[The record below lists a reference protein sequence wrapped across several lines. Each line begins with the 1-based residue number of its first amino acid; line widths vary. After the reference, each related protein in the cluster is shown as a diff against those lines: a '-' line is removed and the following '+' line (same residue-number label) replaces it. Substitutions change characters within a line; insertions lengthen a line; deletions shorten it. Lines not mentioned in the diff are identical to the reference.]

1 MVAIWPPDRVWLRSG
16 HLTVCGC
23 RQLTGASSL
32 RVPKSAWSPH
42 KIQSGW
48 EVSPGANNVFGAAKS
63 AGDTATIKYL
73 GSYNSTEEC
82 EAAATVNTLCMT
94 AVIRGISVSPI

>member
-1 MVAIWPPDRVWLRSG
+1 M
-16 HLTVCGC
+16 
-23 RQLTGASSL
+23 TGASSL